1 MSHTYVNNSSQR
13 RLHCARF
20 KRFSVCEFDYSLE
33 FICNPQINT
42 RSTSVVIRRHIQ
54 WQKCQSPDMF
64 QMAQQCF
71 QNEYFDRLLDAC
83 QPCRL
88 RCSNTPPLTCQRYCN
103 TMRGTNVILW
113 TCLGLSL
120 IVSLTVFVLM
130 FLLRKMNSEP
140 LKDQFK
146 NTGLALLNEDNA
158 DVDDSSDGRTDAETL
173 LSRGLEYTVEECTCE
188 DCAKSKPKVDS
199 DHFFPLPAM
208 EEGAT
213 ILVTTKT
220 TDYCSSLLAAAGVLG
235 MEKPISTI

>member
-1 MSHTYVNNSSQR
+1 MSVTRHEATSKTEPQGVVMSSRGPSGPGSGESADPKMPGFTSHPYPEEQIGR
-13 RLHCARF
+13 H
-20 KRFSVCEFDYSLE
+20 SL
-33 FICNPQINT
+33 PQ
-42 RSTSVVIRRHIQ
+42 SESVVDISGMSGGI
-54 WQKCQSPDMF
+54 
-64 QMAQQCF
+64 
-71 QNEYFDRLLDAC
+71 RLLDAC